1 MSAFDLLP
9 TFLAGVALLLALAQL
24 AQTLAQG
31 RNRSQLQRELARIFE
46 RLDSLAQGQ
55 HSGSVPVLRP
65 PLALADDYSAASE
78 LIAHGADARELGL
91 RCGIAPAE
99 ARILIAMRGQAAQ
112 RAVGS

>member
-1 MSAFDLLP
+1 MSALDLFP

-31 RNRSQLQRELARIFE
+31 RSRAQLQRDLARIFE

-55 HSGSVPVLRP
+55 HAGSVPVLRP
-65 PLALADDYSAASE
+65 AHAPADDYSAVAE

-99 ARILIAMRGQAAQ
+99 ARILIAMRGQTAQ
-112 RAVGS
+112 QAVVS